1 MKPALVIFD
10 WAGTLIDFGCC
21 APLVAFTDAFEA
33 EGLPIDDATA
43 RKPMGAKKRDHVHE
57 ILLQPEV
64 AERAT
69 RLLGHPPDEAFEERL
84 YAAFERRL
92 YDVLPRYAAPIEG
105 AVEALHHL
113 RERGLALGGTTGY
126 TRAMME
132 RVLPAAAAAGIE
144 LDAVVCADE
153 VPRGRPAPW
162 ACFRLAERFDV
173 FPLARAV
180 KVGDTPADMAEG
192 RNAHMR
198 CLGVDESGNEVGLDP
213 AQLAR
218 LAPAERRSRV
228 QRAEARLRE
237 AGAEHVLRS
246 VADLPAWIESELR

>member
-1 MKPALVIFD
+1 MKPALIVFD

-21 APLVAFTDAFEA
+21 APLVAFTEAFEA

-43 RKPMGAKKRDHVHE
+43 RKPMGAKKRDHVRE
-57 ILLQPEV
+57 ILREPEV

-92 YDVLPRYAAPIEG
+92 LEVLPRYAAPIPG
-105 AVEALHHL
+105 AVEALQRL
-113 RERGLALGGTTGY
+113 RTWGLPLAGTTGY

-132 RVLPAAAAAGIE
+132 RVLPAAAEAGLA
-144 LDAVVCADE
+144 LDAVICADE

-173 FPLARAV
+173 FPLTRAV

-192 RNAHMR
+192 RNAGMR
-198 CLGVDESGNEVGLDP
+198 CIGVDESGNEVGLGP
-213 AQLAR
+213 AQL
-218 LAPAERRSRV
+218 
-228 QRAEARLRE
+228 ARLRE

-246 VADLPAWIESELR
+246 VSDLPAWIEGELR